1 MNIKC
6 KLKFDKGKFNSLIE
20 DATESFLSMEQD
32 QIRDTLIDLDEGD
45 YESYL
50 EDCISYILIC
60 YDLTYI
66 EEIK

>member
-1 MNIKC
+1 M
-6 KLKFDKGKFNSLIE
+6 FDKGKFNSLIE

-32 QIRDTLIDLDEGD
+32 QIRDNLIDLDEDEDD

-60 YDLTYI
+60 YNLTTI